1 MLPFLRKSIVAEL
14 WPPSWRGLAR
24 PADLLDAGW
33 VVYANEVGPASFA
46 NMCLPSFEMTGT
58 GMAAIS
64 LSDLALI
71 SCVQVANVLWLT
83 CAEAENDDETKP
95 NTEVEEKKE

>member
-1 MLPFLRKSIVAEL
+1 
-14 WPPSWRGLAR
+14 
-24 PADLLDAGW
+24 
-33 VVYANEVGPASFA
+33 
-46 NMCLPSFEMTGT
+46 
-58 GMAAIS
+58 MAAIS